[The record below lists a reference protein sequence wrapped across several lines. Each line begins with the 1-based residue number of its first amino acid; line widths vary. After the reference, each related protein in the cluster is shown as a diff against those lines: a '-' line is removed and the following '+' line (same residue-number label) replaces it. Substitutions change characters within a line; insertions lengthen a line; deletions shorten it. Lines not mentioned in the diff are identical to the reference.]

1 MLFSFL
7 TAAVLMAAQPDT
19 LQAVTVVADRGVV
32 VSRTDTVKINSTL
45 NVATTL
51 QTLPGL
57 YVGDYGGF
65 SGLKSASLRGFGSS
79 HTAIYVDGVRVG
91 NVQSGQADLGNLNI
105 ASFGSIVA
113 DYAQNS
119 LSFITARPVFHNGPV
134 TGTVSV
140 QGGSFGT
147 WKPYGNIAFRLS
159 PKVSLGAHVGGLITK
174 GAFPLSDGTTWGNN
188 DMKQIQAGADLF
200 GLLKGGDYH
209 AKISYNGADRGTPGS
224 ISFPSTDRQ
233 KDRNL
238 AVQGLVRKAFGPVY
252 TLNISAKGAYDDLQ
266 YLSQWGDSRYQQ
278 TEFQLNSSHKFQIK
292 DWWAVSLAADLGWDK
307 VVSELYTD
315 SRLSTVAALAS
326 AFRLERFKANL
337 ALEYAGVFDNGLTS
351 WNSLSPSVD
360 LRFTIVEG
368 LDLVAF
374 GRRAYRTPTFN
385 ELYYPGYGNPDLKPE
400 DAWLTDLGI
409 DFARPV
415 GVWTLKARLDGYY
428 NILSNKIISAPS
440 PDDPWVWLPYNVG
453 KVKAWGADLL
463 ADAHFVS
470 GSWKGGVSARYGW
483 QKALD
488 KTPDSANL
496 DKQIPYVARHTV
508 VLAGDIDW
516 KGLSLNAVFNLR
528 AGRLDGTGEMPN
540 WNTLDLT
547 LGKSFCLG
555 KAGEIGIKASAYN
568 LFNNRYEVIRDYPMP
583 GRSFMAGVEYKF

>member
-1 MLFSFL
+1 MFLSFL

-32 VSRTDTVKINSTL
+32 VSRTDTVKISSSL
-45 NVATTL
+45 NVASTL

-57 YVGDYGGF
+57 YVGDYGGY
-65 SGLKSASLRGFGSS
+65 SGLKSASLRGLGSA

-91 NVQSGQADLGNLNI
+91 NVQSGQADLGNLDL

-134 TGTVSV
+134 TGTVSL
-140 QGGSFGT
+140 QGGSFST

-159 PKVSLGAHVGGLITK
+159 PKVSLSTHVGGLITK
-174 GAFPLSDGTTWGNN
+174 GAFPLSDGTVWGNN

-200 GLLKGGDYH
+200 GLLNGGDYH
-209 AKISYNGADRGTPGS
+209 AKVSYNGADRGTPGS
-224 ISFPSTDRQ
+224 ISWPSTDRQ
-233 KDRNL
+233 KDRNI
-238 AVQGLVRKAFGPVY
+238 AVQGLLRKAFSPIY
-252 TLNISAKGAYDDLQ
+252 TLHLSAKGAYDDLQ
-266 YLSQWGDSRYQQ
+266 YLSEWGDSRYQQ
-278 TEFQLNSSHKFQIK
+278 TELQLNSSHKFQIK
-292 DWWAVSLAADLGWDK
+292 DWWAVSATLDLGWDK

-315 SRLSTVAALAS
+315 SRLSTVVALGS
-326 AFRLERFKANL
+326 AFRLDRFKADV
-337 ALEYAGVFDNGLTS
+337 ALEYAGVFDNGLTT

-360 LRFTIVEG
+360 LRFTLVEG
-368 LDLVAF
+368 LDVVAF

-400 DAWLTDLGI
+400 DAWLTDLGL
-409 DFARPV
+409 DFVRPV

-428 NILSNKIISAPS
+428 NILNNKIISAPS
-440 PDDPWVWLPYNVG
+440 PDDPWVWLPYNIG
-453 KVKAWGADLL
+453 KVNAWGADLL

-470 GSWKGGVSARYGW
+470 GNWKGGVSARYGW

-488 KTPDSANL
+488 KTPDSTTLNE
-496 DKQIPYVARHTV
+496 QIPYVARHTV
-508 VLAGDIDW
+508 VLSGDIDW
-516 KGLSLNAVFNLR
+516 KGLSLNAVLNLR
-528 AGRLDGTGEMPN
+528 SGRRDGTGEMPN

-555 KAGEIGIKASAYN
+555 KAGVLGVKVSAYN
-568 LFNNRYEVIRDYPMP
+568 LLNHHYEVIRDYPMP
-583 GRSFMAGVEYKF
+583 GRSFMGGIEYKF